1 VCILYKKIY
10 FVHFNGFQ
18 CNNQL
23 FSIAPTACGEIRRL
37 NFPKRKLTD
46 FDLLMYNA
54 DLEAQT

>member
-1 VCILYKKIY
+1 MYKKIY